1 MDPGAGI
8 AGPRRLPGQSV
19 GLGIAAEELRRD
31 RQASDQPRWLRFEV
45 LKERMVKMLST
56 QIDVDAAED
65 VVVVFVAVQPLPGP
79 GQVLDLGHFA
89 AGSLSSNRVQIA
101 FSSLT

>member
-1 MDPGAGI
+1 
-8 AGPRRLPGQSV
+8 
-19 GLGIAAEELRRD
+19 
-31 RQASDQPRWLRFEV
+31 
-45 LKERMVKMLST
+45 MLST